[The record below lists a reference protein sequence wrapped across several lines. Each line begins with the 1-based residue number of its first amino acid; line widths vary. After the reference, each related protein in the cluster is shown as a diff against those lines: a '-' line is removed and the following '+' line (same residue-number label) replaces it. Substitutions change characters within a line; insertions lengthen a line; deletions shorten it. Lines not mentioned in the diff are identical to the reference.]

1 MPLTHE
7 RARLESVDG
16 GRGGRGSFK
25 PKCVGYTNFNN
36 NQNVMSTLRAS
47 RCLPKGAQRVCRFRP
62 GTGMYFF
69 VTATREQR
77 SYRDVSRSRVKFFFV
92 DLSGS

>member
-1 MPLTHE
+1 ME
-7 RARLESVDG
+7 G
-16 GRGGRGSFK
+16 GAGVCGGRGSFK
-25 PKCVGYTNFNN
+25 PKCVGYTNLNN

-77 SYRDVSRSRVKFFFV
+77 SYRDVSRSRVEFFFG